1 MRVSKESIEIILIS
15 IFFVISCI
23 HPIGLYLTLF
33 ISFYYLLKGRI
44 GIFKLM
50 FLLILRTIISPGLFF
65 DISENQIFSLYKW
78 IVIMGASVL
87 IIISELLNKTKID
100 RIIILII
107 SLSLY
112 FMFSSLIFSSSILIS
127 FLKIISYI
135 LPLLAFYYS
144 KDLIFSVN
152 LKKWIYK
159 ILKVPLILS
168 IILIFSDLGY
178 LRNGIGFQGVFNNPN
193 MLGIVTV
200 LTLGVAITTIKNS
213 ATKLFVCLYCL
224 ILIFLTGSRTSLIS
238 MLILILI
245 YFLYS
250 GYSNR
255 LKFLTFISFIIFAF
269 VFNFTS
275 LKTRFEQFL
284 LKGQNSEEILASRNS
299 QIENLNIGFDKS
311 PIFGNGFGVPIN
323 PSNSITNN
331 NVVEAGN
338 LFIALV
344 MFSGVVGLILYLLFI
359 FFWIKSVNKENIC
372 MFLSTILISMGE
384 MVLFSSNSIG
394 LWCSLIWVLSL
405 EKKEG
410 NSL

>member
-1 MRVSKESIEIILIS
+1 MKVSKENIEIILIS

-50 FLLILRTIISPGLFF
+50 FLLILRTIISPGLIF
-65 DISENQIFSLYKW
+65 DISENQIFQLYKW
-78 IVIMGASVL
+78 VVIIGASVL
-87 IIISELLNKTKID
+87 IIISELLNNTKID
-100 RIIILII
+100 RLIILII

-127 FLKIISYI
+127 FLKIINYI

-144 KDLIFSVN
+144 KDLIFSF
-152 LKKWIYK
+152 KKWIYK
-159 ILKVPLILS
+159 ILKIPLFFS
-168 IILIFSDLGY
+168 ITLIFTNVGY
-178 LRNGIGFQGVFNNPN
+178 LRNGISFQGVFNNPN

-200 LTLGVAITTIKNS
+200 LTLGVAITTAKNLK
-213 ATKLFVCLYCL
+213 TKIFISLYCL
-224 ILIFLTGSRTSLIS
+224 ILIVLTGSRTSLIS
-238 MLILILI
+238 MLIIILI

-255 LKFLTFISFIIFAF
+255 LKFLTFISLIIFTF
-269 VFNFTS
+269 IFNFTS
-275 LKTRFEQFL
+275 LKTSFENFL

-299 QIENLNIGFDKS
+299 QIENLNIGFNKS

-323 PSNSITNN
+323 SSNSITNS

-344 MFSGVVGLILYLLFI
+344 MFSGVVGLIIYLLFI
-359 FFWIKSVNKENIC
+359 IFWMKGVNKENIC